1 VRNVALA
8 ALFLS
13 AVISAARAQEKP
25 RLPGIAGADDRRIVE
40 SLEYPWSSIGRV
52 NRRTG
57 GFCTGTLVAPDL
69 VLTAAHCLWNR
80 RTGAMLPA
88 DSLHFVAGYAQGKGL
103 ADQAVAAMR
112 VSETLTFNAQG
123 RPQAMAMDWALLRLA
138 GPIQGI
144 RPVPLR
150 RAADLAAGS
159 AVAHAG
165 YSQDRPHLLTA
176 VMSCH
181 LFAGAG
187 AGLMRHDCDA
197 TYGDSGSPI
206 LALAGR
212 EWQVVGVHVA
222 AARAPSEAVG
232 LAVAASQIPEFEG
245 SPGRRN
251 GGGG

>member
-1 VRNVALA
+1 MRNVALA

-13 AVISAARAQEKP
+13 AATVATAQERP
-25 RLPGIAGADDRRIVE
+25 RLPGIAGEDDRRIVE
-40 SLEYPWSSIGRV
+40 TLEYPWSSIGRV

-80 RTGAMLPA
+80 RTGAVLPPE
-88 DSLHFVAGYAQGKGL
+88 SLHFVAGYARGQGL
-103 ADQAVAAMR
+103 ADRAVAAVR
-112 VSETLTFNAQG
+112 VSEALTFNGQG
-123 RPQAMAMDWALLRLA
+123 RPQSMATDWALLRLA
-138 GPIQGI
+138 GPLEGI
-144 RPVPLR
+144 RPVPVR
-150 RAADLAAGS
+150 RAADLVPGS
-159 AVAHAG
+159 RVAHAG

-176 VMSCH
+176 VMECR

-206 LALAGR
+206 LALAGQ

-232 LAVAASQIPEFEG
+232 LAVAASQIPGFER